1 MSSNVSD
8 ILKQLETLNASAG
21 ISVYIPSLKKAV
33 RFKNL
38 NLKQQKDLLKS
49 SIDDTLTKLSFT
61 TKFYN
66 IIQENAIDIL
76 DINKLYTFDRSA
88 IALSLRA
95 NGLSSTYNG
104 INLNDVITQTQTIDI
119 SPESL
124 GTTLNVQDLTVN
136 LEAPTLGVDRD
147 VNLTTTAKLKNVS
160 DKDVKT
166 LVGELF
172 VHEIV
177 KFIKSITF
185 KTESGEQIVN
195 FSELKVDDKITVTEQ
210 LPSTVTGK
218 ILDYIKS
225 YRAFESKFVTLNEI
239 SVEVDSS
246 FFSV

>member
-104 INLNDVITQTQTIDI
+104 INLNDVIAQTQTIVI

-147 VNLTTTAKLKNVS
+147 INLTTTAKLKNVS

-177 KFIKSITF
+177 KFIKTITF
-185 KTESGEQIVN
+185 KTESGEQVVN

-225 YRAFESKFVTLNEI
+225 YRTFESKFVTLNET

>member
-8 ILKQLETLNASAG
+8 ILKQLETLNTTAG

-88 IALSLRA
+88 IALALRA
-95 NGLSSTYNG
+95 NGLNSTYNN
-104 INLNDVITQTQTIDI
+104 INLNDVIAQTQTISIDT
-119 SPESL
+119 EL
-124 GTTLNVQDLTVN
+124 LNSSINIQDLTIN

-147 VNLTTTAKLKNVS
+147 INLTTAAKLKNVS

-166 LVGELF
+166 LIGELF

-185 KTESGEQIVN
+185 KTESDEQTVI
-195 FSELKVDDKITVTEQ
+195 FSELKVDDKITITEQ
-210 LPSTVTGK
+210 LPSTATGK

-225 YRAFESKFVTLNEI
+225 YRAFESKFVTLNDTSI
-239 SVEVDSS
+239 EVDSS

>member
-8 ILKQLETLNASAG
+8 ILKQLELLNASTG

-38 NLKQQKDLLKS
+38 NLRQQKDLLKS

-76 DINKLYTFDRSA
+76 DINKLYTFDRSV
-88 IALSLRA
+88 IALALRA
-95 NGLSSTYNG
+95 SGLSATYNG
-104 INLNDVITQTQTIDI
+104 INLNDIITQSQAIDV
-119 SPESL
+119 SL
-124 GTTLNVQDLTVN
+124 EPLSSVVNTQDLTIN
-136 LEAPTLGVDRD
+136 LEAPTLGIDRD
-147 VNLTTTAKLKNVS
+147 VNLTTTARLKNVS

-166 LVGELF
+166 LIGELF

-185 KTESGEQIVN
+185 KTENGEQIVT
-195 FSELKVDDKITVTEQ
+195 FSELKADDKITVTEQ
-210 LPSTVTGK
+210 LPSTATGK
-218 ILDYIKS
+218 ILDFIKS
-225 YRAFESKFVTLNEI
+225 YRALESKFVTLNGTSI
-239 SVEVDSS
+239 EVDSG

>member
-21 ISVYIPSLKKAV
+21 VSVYIPSLKKTV

-88 IALSLRA
+88 IALALRV

-104 INLNDVITQTQTIDI
+104 INLNDVITQIQTISIDT
-119 SPESL
+119 ESL
-124 GTTLNVQDLTVN
+124 KESINVQDLTIN
-136 LEAPTLGVDRD
+136 LEAPTLSVDRD
-147 VNLTTTAKLKNVS
+147 INLTTTARLKNIPER
-160 DKDVKT
+160 DVKT
-166 LVGELF
+166 LIGELF

-185 KTESGEQIVN
+185 KTESGEQTIT

-210 LPSTVTGK
+210 LPSTATGK

-225 YRAFESKFVTLNEI
+225 YRAFESKFVTLNETSI
-239 SVEVDSS
+239 EVDSG